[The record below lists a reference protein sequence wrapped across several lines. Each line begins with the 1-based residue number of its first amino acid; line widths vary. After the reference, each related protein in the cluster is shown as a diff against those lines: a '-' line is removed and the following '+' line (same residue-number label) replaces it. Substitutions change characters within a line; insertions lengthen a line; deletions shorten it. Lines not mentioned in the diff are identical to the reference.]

1 MVQPEKCHQL
11 GRRRLKAKVGIS
23 TEWALKAA
31 WAIICKV
38 PPLSAPSVES
48 LFCNEPSPS
57 DDCVIGCVNYDKS
70 LPLMASKKNRG
81 KPCAYCAVAV
91 ATTADHVF
99 ARGFFPTAQRAHLPT
114 VPACLACNHAKS
126 ELEHYLAALLPFGG
140 RQAGSAEHLEQ
151 MIPPRLAK
159 NAALH
164 RALNEGKKK
173 VWTREPTGIAPTTA
187 LPLDGEKLEE
197 LFVYITKGLM
207 LHEWQT
213 LVRPDTIVQ
222 AASLTSHG
230 RHCSRATSRVRRPG
244 GSAAELAAA
253 SLPMK
258 AHKAATVIR
267 SRSGL
272 SGPMAA

>member
-1 MVQPEKCHQL
+1 
-11 GRRRLKAKVGIS
+11 
-23 TEWALKAA
+23 
-31 WAIICKV
+31 
-38 PPLSAPSVES
+38 
-48 LFCNEPSPS
+48 
-57 DDCVIGCVNYDKS
+57 
-70 LPLMASKKNRG
+70 MAGKKHRG

-99 ARGFFPTAQRAHLPT
+99 ARGFFPTDQRAHLPT

-164 RALNEGKKK
+164 RALSEGKEK
-173 VWTREPTGIAPTTA
+173 VWTREPAGIAPTTA

-230 RHCSRATSRVRRPG
+230 EALFARNLARPAARTISSGAGSGIFAYEGAQGGDSDQVSVWTFRAYGGLKVSDGATECSQWGVVTA
-244 GSAAELAAA
+244 
-253 SLPMK
+253 LP
-258 AHKAATVIR
+258 
-267 SRSGL
+267 
-272 SGPMAA
+272 